1 MLDYLLRKEHV
12 DKVHNFAT
20 FETFQKHYLTPEG
33 SRFYFDVFG
42 YDGDLDG
49 SPEGVVEFYEQLA
62 ALTGKE
68 IRPLRGMSAFIE
80 ALAKSARGLGTKIF
94 TGDNHKILSID
105 KQTNQFV
112 LKTSQY
118 EVSVG
123 KLVVA
128 APPGAFGSVSGS
140 VAEQIQRA
148 PEFQSILPRP
158 AFKGAAVYPT
168 AWWEEITNVKDKLYP
183 MERFLSNS
191 DCLGWTLPHRW
202 GLLTRYTCIFSSIY
216 IKAPYRLRIISFLKR
231 YNIIIFFLFSKGLG
245 FDSSWVPALWQGE
258 KAIFFL
264 LILIPNLKIPIFSK
278 IVSFITSGSG
288 RNGEAVLHVAY
299 TDGVC
304 GEKWGEI
311 LKSPKDVMDREIH
324 RALEYKFNRKIPKP
338 LSTVY
343 QYWNE
348 GAW

>member
-1 MLDYLLRKEHV
+1 MFHRNILNRLNIPHKDWNFYSNPRTETRGFFARDEHEIKRKSFPSLTQGKFKDMTCSQMLDYLLRKEHV
-12 DKVHNFAT
+12 EKIHNFAT

-42 YDGDLDG
+42 YDGDLNG
-49 SPEGVVEFYEQLA
+49 SPEGVIEFYEQLA
-62 ALTGKE
+62 ALTGEE

-168 AWWEEITNVKDKLYP
+168 AWWEEIANVKDKLYP

-216 IKAPYRLRIISFLKR
+216 IKAPYRLRIISFLNR
-231 YNIIIFFLFSKGLG
+231 YNIITFFLFSKGLG
-245 FDSSWVPALWQGE
+245 FDSSWVPAL
-258 KAIFFL
+258 
-264 LILIPNLKIPIFSK
+264 
-278 IVSFITSGSG
+278 
-288 RNGEAVLHVAY
+288 
-299 TDGVC
+299 
-304 GEKWGEI
+304 
-311 LKSPKDVMDREIH
+311 
-324 RALEYKFNRKIPKP
+324 
-338 LSTVY
+338 
-343 QYWNE
+343 
-348 GAW
+348 

>member
-1 MLDYLLRKEHV
+1 MNFNCAQNFLFHRNILNRLNISHKDWNFYSNPRTETRGFFARDEHEIKRKSFPSLTQGKFKDMTCSQMLDYLLRKEHV

-216 IKAPYRLRIISFLKR
+216 IKAPYRLRIISFLNR
-231 YNIIIFFLFSKGLG
+231 YNIITFFLFSKGLG
-245 FDSSWVPALWQGE
+245 FDSSWVPAL
-258 KAIFFL
+258 
-264 LILIPNLKIPIFSK
+264 
-278 IVSFITSGSG
+278 
-288 RNGEAVLHVAY
+288 
-299 TDGVC
+299 
-304 GEKWGEI
+304 
-311 LKSPKDVMDREIH
+311 
-324 RALEYKFNRKIPKP
+324 
-338 LSTVY
+338 
-343 QYWNE
+343 
-348 GAW
+348 